1 MSKPNPQAITLELGK
16 TQIPLRRF
24 RDAVS
29 AFFELIESVSRE
41 VTASGEPI
49 KWLISVQKG
58 SAQVVATPDPKHEKT
73 EDVLRV
79 VPAGIEQLEGGNL
92 EKLPDKFSEKSVR
105 AARKLSVFRDRG
117 ENIIPISISIGAQ
130 RTPITSKTASTADD
144 LVEAAYQS
152 YGSVEGKLLML
163 SDEDGFKF
171 AVSQPL
177 FNRRVICLG
186 GEEMVAQAIAS
197 FRKRVRV
204 SGRVQYNRSRNPVS
218 IHVQTIFE
226 FPQNSELPSIAE
238 MKGIL
243 AIA

>member
-1 MSKPNPQAITLELGK
+1 MPKPNPQAITLELGK

-24 RDAVS
+24 REAVA

-41 VTASGEPI
+41 VATGDPI
-49 KWLISVQKG
+49 KWTISVQKG
-58 SAQVVATPDPKHEKT
+58 SALVVATPDPKHERT
-73 EDVLRV
+73 DEVLRI
-79 VPAGIEQLEGGNL
+79 VPAGIAKLEGGNL
-92 EKLPDKFSEKSVR
+92 DTLPDKFSEKAVR

-117 ENIIPISISIGAQ
+117 ENTIPISLAIGDH
-130 RTPITSKTASTADD
+130 RTPITSKTAATADD

-177 FNRRVICLG
+177 FNRRVICFVH
-186 GEEMVAQAIAS
+186 EEMIPKAIAA

-204 SGRVQYNRSRNPVS
+204 SGRMQYNRAGNPVS
-218 IHVQTIFE
+218 VQVESIFQ
-226 FPQNSELPSIAE
+226 FPQNSDLPSVAE

-243 AIA
+243 ATA